1 MEMLAT
7 TLFGLEEVLSSELRE
22 AGASDIVMHNRAVS
36 FAGDRELLYR
46 LNLVLRTASKIL
58 VPVRKT
64 RVRSE
69 KDLYSGA
76 RDIDWKKYL
85 DPERTFAVDSVV
97 NSKHFGHSKFVALRV
112 KDAIADQF
120 REKTGRRPS
129 VDRENPDVQVNV
141 HIDRERL
148 TISLDSSGVPL
159 HRRGYRRE
167 GRGAPIGEVLA
178 AGMIRLS
185 GWNGEDSFI
194 DPMCGSGTISIEA
207 AMIAKNIPPGLS
219 RKRFGFFEW
228 KDFDRGL
235 FEKIV
240 SELKKG
246 VRPSAGTIAGTDISG
261 RTIEAAKA
269 NARRAGL
276 EDDIR
281 FEVSLFEKV
290 VPPEAPGVAIMNPP
304 YGKRM
309 GQEDIIE
316 FYKMIGDGLKN
327 SFEGYDA
334 WVISSNLR
342 ALKFVGLKP
351 SKKIILFNGP
361 LECRFQG
368 YSVYRGSKKAKY
380 NKPDQAEE

>member
-22 AGASDIVMHNRAVS
+22 AGASDIATHNRAVS
-36 FAGDRELLYR
+36 FTGDRELLYR
-46 LNLVLRTASKIL
+46 LNLMLRTASKL
-58 VPVRKT
+58 LMPVRST

-69 KDLYSGA
+69 RDLYSAA

-97 NSKHFGHSKFVALRV
+97 HSKHFNHSKFVALRV

-129 VDRENPDVQVNV
+129 VDRENPDVQINV
-141 HIDRERL
+141 HIDRERM

-159 HRRGYRRE
+159 HRRGYRLE

-185 GWNGEDSFI
+185 GWNGKDSFI
-194 DPMCGSGTISIEA
+194 DPLCGSGTIPIEA
-207 AMIAKNIPPGLS
+207 AMIAKNISPGLS
-219 RKRFGFFEW
+219 RKRFGFFGW

-235 FEKIV
+235 FDKTV

-246 VRPSAGTIAGTDISG
+246 IRPAEGVIAGTDISG
-261 RTIEAAKA
+261 RTINTAIA

-276 EDDIR
+276 ENDIR
-281 FEVSLFEKV
+281 FEACPFEKV
-290 VPPEAPGVAIMNPP
+290 VPPEAPGVAVMNPP

-334 WVISSNLR
+334 WVISSNLK
-342 ALKFVGLKP
+342 ALKFVGLRP

-361 LECRFQG
+361 LECRFHA

-380 NKPDQAEE
+380 NKPDQTEE